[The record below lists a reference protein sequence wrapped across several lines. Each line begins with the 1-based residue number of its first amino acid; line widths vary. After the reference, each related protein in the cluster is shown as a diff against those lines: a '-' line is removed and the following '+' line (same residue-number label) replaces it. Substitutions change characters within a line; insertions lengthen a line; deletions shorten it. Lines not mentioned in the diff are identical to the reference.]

1 MTAFSRSAGCLRFL
15 RRFMGD
21 KAGSAAAE
29 MALWFPV
36 VGFLTLNVVDVAVYI
51 YSKMQVETAA
61 EQAVGL
67 VRQVCNSS
75 TLLPAT
81 SPANHCSSTLTTQMT
96 SAAQQTTLGTGVT
109 LTGTP
114 LLVEKYYCANTS
126 GSLTWVADA
135 TGSPPA
141 NCSSVVTGSTA
152 KPGIY
157 VNATASYTY
166 APAFPGLS
174 IMSYL
179 STSIQQT
186 AWMRLQ

>member
-1 MTAFSRSAGCLRFL
+1 MTALATSARGLRFL
-15 RRFMGD
+15 RRFMGN
-21 KAGSAAAE
+21 KAGAAAAE

-36 VGFLTLNVVDVAVYI
+36 VGFLTLNVVDVAIYI

-81 SPANHCSSTLTTQMT
+81 YPTDHCSSTLSPQMA
-96 SAAQQTTLGTGVT
+96 SAAQQTTLGAGVT
-109 LTGTP
+109 LGT
-114 LLVEKYYCANTS
+114 LSEGYYCANAS
-126 GSLTWVADA
+126 GALVAA
-135 TGSPPA
+135 GTLSSPSA
-141 NCSSVVTGSTA
+141 DCSAAVTGSTA

-157 VNATASYTY
+157 VNVQASYTY
-166 APAFPGLS
+166 VPVFPGLS